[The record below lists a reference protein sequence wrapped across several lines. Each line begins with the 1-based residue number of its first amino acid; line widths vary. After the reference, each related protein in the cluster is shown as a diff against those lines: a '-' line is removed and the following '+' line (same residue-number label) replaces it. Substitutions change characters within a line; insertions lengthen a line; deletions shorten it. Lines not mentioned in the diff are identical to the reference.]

1 MLSTATRLLVQE
13 IIRKL
18 EDRQTVSLAERI
30 YLTKLSRVSS
40 VVSSWLSSALSKEAK
55 AIDEDIA

>member
-1 MLSTATRLLVQE
+1 MLSTATRLRVQE